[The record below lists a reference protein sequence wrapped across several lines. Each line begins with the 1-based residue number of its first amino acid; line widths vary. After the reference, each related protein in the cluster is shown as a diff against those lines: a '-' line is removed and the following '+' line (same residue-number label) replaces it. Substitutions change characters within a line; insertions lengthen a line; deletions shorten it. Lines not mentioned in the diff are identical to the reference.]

1 MIQSGER
8 VDGENRL
15 DFSQPC
21 QAQNLRGVV
30 VMRDPVLH
38 DIQQDVQVEEHFHRC
53 LSSRCWRYATSGSP
67 SGGTRPVMA
76 STSGWI
82 EDRAAVAVT
91 DESFATGF
99 SASVMSNSPSRPR
112 PRTSSARCFCASSNV
127 TVCMRGLLLQSDQ
140 MPISELQD
148 D

>member
-1 MIQSGER
+1 M
-8 VDGENRL
+8 DGENR
-15 DFSQPC
+15 FNFYQSC
-21 QAQNLRGVV
+21 QAQNPRGVV

-53 LSSRCWRYATSGSP
+53 LSSRCWRYSSSGSP

-76 STSGWI
+76 SISGWI
-82 EDRAAVAVT
+82 EGRAAVAVT

-112 PRTSSARCFCASSNV
+112 SRTSSTRCFCASSNV
-127 TVCMRGLLLQSDQ
+127 TVCIGGLLLQSDQ
-140 MPISELQD
+140 MPISEL
-148 D
+148 